1 MKIFIYIRKSSN
13 HQSFARQI
21 QLFKDYKYLLDDGKP
36 NVEIGVHSIYTE
48 SISGRKELDDRKA
61 LQKMI
66 QEIRAI
72 KEEYPD
78 EQIFVVSEAM
88 TRLAR
93 TLLGVLEVIELIN
106 NEGAIL
112 KTLKEGFDFRSNS
125 ATSKLLITVIAAV
138 NQFEVDQLKER
149 VAEGMKATKKKIG
162 RPTIPSKKVLAALDV
177 VRNNTN
183 HLSIQQIADA
193 FGISKR
199 TLYYAI
205 KKNN

>member
-149 VAEGMKATKKKIG
+149 VAEGT
-162 RPTIPSKKVLAALDV
+162 
-177 VRNNTN
+177 
-183 HLSIQQIADA
+183 
-193 FGISKR
+193 
-199 TLYYAI
+199 Y
-205 KKNN
+205 